1 MKEFTYVGIDMFCTH
16 TFTPVFHRDDFHRV
30 LQQKNGISAAC
41 DEKGI
46 FRALETVLLP
56 ETPVQLV
63 CSMQDHVVQITT
75 DAYPYSG
82 FFFTDQRLLR
92 ESYGHSIPM
101 PCAEEILQR
110 LYSCVGAPY
119 VWGGN
124 APCLTEMEE
133 LYPEA
138 ETHCL
143 SGFDCSGL
151 IYYAS
156 HGNTPRNTSAWR
168 HFGVP
173 LAIDGLS
180 IEEISSSLQPLDAIV
195 WNGHILFALSS
206 EELIESRIGKGVVV
220 TSTEER
226 LQEIYASRQPSVHWQ
241 KETFCIHRWHI
252 SHDHV

>member
-124 APCLTEMEE
+124 APCLTEIEE

-143 SGFDCSGL
+143 SGFDCSVL
-151 IYYAS
+151 STMHLMEILPETPL
-156 HGNTPRNTSAWR
+156 HGDILEFLLLLMGCLLKRSPLVSNHSMPL
-168 HFGVP
+168 FGM
-173 LAIDGLS
+173 A
-180 IEEISSSLQPLDAIV
+180 ISSLLCLQK
-195 WNGHILFALSS
+195 S
-206 EELIESRIGKGVVV
+206 
-220 TSTEER
+220 
-226 LQEIYASRQPSVHWQ
+226 
-241 KETFCIHRWHI
+241 
-252 SHDHV
+252 